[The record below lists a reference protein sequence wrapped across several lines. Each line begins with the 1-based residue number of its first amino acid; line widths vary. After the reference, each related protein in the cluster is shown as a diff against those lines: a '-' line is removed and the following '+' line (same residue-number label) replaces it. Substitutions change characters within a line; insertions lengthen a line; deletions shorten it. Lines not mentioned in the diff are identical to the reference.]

1 MSTKMFIPIKPIG
14 KGRPRFTRTGHAY
27 TPEKT
32 REYERMLCLAYEGE
46 CYSGKIEV
54 AITAYYEPPKSLS
67 QKKREALV
75 GQMYDKKPDIDNI
88 AKAVLDALN
97 GKAFTDDKN
106 IVKLTVE
113 KLYYGFDAL
122 AVEIKEIEK

>member
-1 MSTKMFIPIKPIG
+1 MTIKIPIKAIG

-32 REYERMLCLAYEGE
+32 REYERMVRLAYQGE

-54 AITAYYEPPKSLS
+54 AIRAYYEPPKSLS
-67 QKKREALV
+67 KKKRNALI
-75 GQMYDKKPDIDNI
+75 GQPYDKKPDIDNM

-97 GKAFTDDKN
+97 GKAFADDKN
-106 IVKLTVE
+106 IVGLEAFKWYGE
-113 KLYYGFDAL
+113 SDMLY
-122 AVEIKEIEK
+122 VTITEV

>member
-1 MSTKMFIPIKPIG
+1 MRMFIPIKPIG

-32 REYERMLCLAYEGE
+32 REYERMVRDAYVGE
-46 CYSGKIEV
+46 SFSGKIEV
-54 AITAYYEPPKSLS
+54 SITAYFEPPKSLS
-67 QKKREALV
+67 RKKREALV
-75 GQMYDKKPDIDNI
+75 GQPYDKKPDIDNM

-106 IVKLTVE
+106 IVRLTVE
-113 KLYYGFDAL
+113 KYYGESDSL
-122 AVEIKEIEK
+122 YVEIEEIKA